1 MSDGSD
7 QSTPPELS
15 KLLIPLGKMTV
26 FYVPSYKLDDPKF
39 YGGAMAT
46 ASITARSNI
55 HSFLVEHFSAYT
67 HTPTAVKGFWTDHDA
82 TLQHDVLE
90 RFEVSFADENQFEQ
104 IVAFLVKLAETL
116 NEDSI
121 YVTRGD
127 RSYLVRT

>member
-1 MSDGSD
+1 MSADGTT
-7 QSTPPELS
+7 QPEQS

-26 FYVPSYKLDDPKF
+26 FYVPSYKLDDARFFGDAKNV
-39 YGGAMAT
+39 AV
-46 ASITARSNI
+46 TARSTI

-67 HTPTAVKGFWTDHDA
+67 HTPTPVKGFWTDHDK

-127 RSYLVRT
+127 RSYLVRK

>member
-1 MSDGSD
+1 MPADDSESPKP
-7 QSTPPELS
+7 SN
-15 KLLIPLGKMTV
+15 LLIPLGKMTV
-26 FYVPSYKLDDPKF
+26 FYVPSYKLDDARF
-39 YGGAMAT
+39 YGNANEGT
-46 ASITARSNI
+46 ATARSTI

-67 HTPTAVKGFWTDHDA
+67 HTPTPVKGFWTDHEA

-104 IVAFLVKLAETL
+104 IVSFLVELGETL